1 MIVGKATVLQ
11 KSRLPPFLRPAR
23 RRLGAEAP
31 AAHLAGD
38 LGPVAHAPQRRIDQ
52 HGRHTGLRKFAP
64 DARRALAAP
73 DVVLDEVAGIALIIQ
88 EMACAQL
95 PDEGLDDWGGK
106 ATLDQLG
113 GEFPARVV
121 A

>member
-11 KSRLPPFLRPAR
+11 KSRLSPLLGPAHRGFRPK
-23 RRLGAEAP
+23 AP

-38 LGPVAHAPQRRIDQ
+38 LGPVAHARQRGLDLRVRD
-52 HGRHTGLRKFAP
+52 TGLPEFSP

-73 DVVLDEVAGIALIIQ
+73 DVILDKVPGIALIIQ
-88 EMACAQL
+88 EPARAQR
-95 PDEGLDDWGGK
+95 
-106 ATLDQLG
+106 LDQGLNDRG
-113 GEFPARVV
+113 GETAL